1 MTTSLLPP
9 SNLTQQLFPQLLTA
23 STSALR
29 LDSRTSSAPL
39 TPSVAYSPTQR
50 GTATLTLSH
59 PASPAVKTIILSSV
73 HAELVPPRQE
83 RPYEGQVQIHLNTA
97 LAQGTSSAAR
107 SNPSAEASTAELER
121 QLDLALRRSGL
132 IDREALCLKAGEAVW
147 NISINVSCLSLRAG
161 NALQGCILASTLAL
175 MDYVRPDAAVEE
187 GGEIKIFDEGERVGV
202 KLPITGGLVGVEAA
216 VFLPPVPTS
225 AGGGSGGTMSS
236 SAADGEA
243 PSLDPILLLDPTP
256 LEVTLSSALLT
267 YVLTPNTGQFLLA
280 EKIGRAP
287 LDVDVMLRG
296 MKVVEARA
304 RGLGKWVDE
313 SKKQR
318 DEQVGKEVN

>member
-1 MTTSLLPP
+1 M
-9 SNLTQQLFPQLLTA
+9 
-23 STSALR
+23 
-29 LDSRTSSAPL
+29 
-39 TPSVAYSPTQR
+39 AYSPTQR
-50 GTATLTLSH
+50 GTATLSLSH
-59 PASPAVKTIILSSV
+59 PASPAVKTIILASV

-147 NISINVSCLSLRAG
+147 NISVNISCLSLRAG
-161 NALQGCILASTLAL
+161 NVLQGCILASTLAL

-202 KLPITGGLVGVEAA
+202 KLPITGGLVGVEVA
-216 VFLPPVPTS
+216 VFLPPLPS
-225 AGGGSGGTMSS
+225 SSGGGTTTTST
-236 SAADGEA
+236 ADGEVA
-243 PSLDPILLLDPTP
+243 SLEPILLLDPTP

-287 LDVDVMLRG
+287 LDVDIMLKG
-296 MKVVEARA
+296 MKAVETRA

-318 DEQVGKEVN
+318 DEQVGKEIN

>member
-39 TPSVAYSPTQR
+39 TPSVVYSPTQR

-59 PASPAVKTIILSSV
+59 PASPAVKTLILSSV

-83 RPYEGQVQIHLNTA
+83 RPYEGQVQINLNTA

-147 NISINVSCLSLRAG
+147 NITINLTCLSLRAG

-187 GGEIKIFDEGERVGV
+187 GGEIKIFDEGKRVGV
-202 KLPITGGLVGVEAA
+202 KLPITGGLVGVEVA
-216 VFLPPVPTS
+216 VFLPPPPPS
-225 AGGGSGGTMSS
+225 SGGSGGTT
-236 SAADGEA
+236 ADGEA
-243 PSLDPILLLDPTP
+243 ASLEPILLLDPTP

-267 YVLTPNTGQFLLA
+267 YVLAPNTGQFLLA

-287 LDVDVMLRG
+287 LDVDVMLKG
-296 MKVVEARA
+296 MKAVEARA